1 MYKRQ
6 DRAITLL
13 YENDGVFP
21 APAETHDPAA
31 AFGFHITQE
40 TPFETRYFIVELT
53 ADQEV
58 RGVDIDHIA
67 AVDRQA
73 VVESINEILSSDR
86 PRGYANYYRYGI
98 FHHEDGGST
107 IVVLD
112 CFLQLQFAY
121 NALRITVIVAIS
133 CACLLYTSKKV
144 TIPLFDSLSILR
156 QSQALPMVSFGW
168 SSPLQQDALPSQ
180 RLSYP
185 LIGPLVR
192 AGQGVKAVSY
202 THLFPLTASPAA
214 TPTMLASAI
223 PTLNARSG

>member
-1 MYKRQ
+1 MIRSLRRRFLLIAMLSLLGTLAVLCTAIGLGAHYTATSRA

-112 CFLQLQFAY
+112 CFLQLF
-121 NALRITVIVAIS
+121 R
-133 CACLLYTSKKV
+133 
-144 TIPLFDSLSILR
+144 
-156 QSQALPMVSFGW
+156 
-168 SSPLQQDALPSQ
+168 
-180 RLSYP
+180 
-185 LIGPLVR
+185 
-192 AGQGVKAVSY
+192 
-202 THLFPLTASPAA
+202 FPF
-214 TPTMLASAI
+214 
-223 PTLNARSG
+223 